1 MSEDTT
7 FTWVYGKP
15 KLVMKTF
22 VYSQKMKISLTSL
35 VVIVLEER
43 IVGHVPKNMSKISH
57 RYMTIPGNE
66 WIVKQVMVLRFLSSA
81 NLLVPKKQ
89 LNGQKREVNK

>member
-15 KLVMKTF
+15 KLVMKTS

-35 VVIVLEER
+35 VAIVLEER

-57 RYMTIPGNE
+57 QYMTIP
-66 WIVKQVMVLRFLSSA
+66 R
-81 NLLVPKKQ
+81 
-89 LNGQKREVNK
+89 KRVDREAGYGLEIPVQ